1 MTIETH
7 FESAKQCQN
16 LFGLNEAATT
26 VGFGIV
32 NNWLWANLHFWDF
45 GHFGRSARV
54 LVLSGLL
61 LTTLK

>member
-26 VGFGIV
+26 AAFGGQE
-32 NNWLWANLHFWDF
+32 NLLFWVYF
-45 GHFGRSARV
+45 ALF
-54 LVLSGLL
+54 
-61 LTTLK
+61 LKGNRNPNPQNFLACGAK